1 MKKAIAALLVG
12 IAFSMG
18 TTVAMAD
25 NGSSKSEKM
34 FKMVDASG
42 DGMVSREEFLAA
54 MGKMYD
60 EKMEKFKKMGK
71 DGASMMKD
79 KDMTHGGFMAFY
91 KDLYSGS

>member
-18 TTVAMAD
+18 ATAAMAD

-42 DGMVSREEFLAA
+42 DGMVSREEFLKA

-79 KDMTHGGFMAFY
+79 KDMTHDGFVSLYM
-91 KDLYSGS
+91 DLYSGS

>member
-1 MKKAIAALLVG
+1 MKKTIAALMLG
-12 IAFSMG
+12 IAFSTG
-18 TTVAMAD
+18 ATVAMAD
-25 NGSSKSEKM
+25 NGSKSEKM
-34 FKMVDASG
+34 FKMVDASN